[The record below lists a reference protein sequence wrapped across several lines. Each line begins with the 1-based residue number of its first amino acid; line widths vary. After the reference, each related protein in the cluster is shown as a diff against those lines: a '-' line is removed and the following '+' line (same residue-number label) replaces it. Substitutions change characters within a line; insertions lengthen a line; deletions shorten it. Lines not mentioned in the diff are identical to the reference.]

1 MSVEAQPSTKNKEE
15 GYCGNELSAC
25 LSQGSGP
32 SSRNAPAKQNVE
44 AKGKIRDNR

>member
-25 LSQGSGP
+25 LSQG
-32 SSRNAPAKQNVE
+32 VE
-44 AKGKIRDNR
+44 RFARSIES

>member
-25 LSQGSGP
+25 LSQGVPLERFARSIE
-32 SSRNAPAKQNVE
+32 S
-44 AKGKIRDNR
+44 